1 MLAFSRLKNA
11 KKITPVLQ
19 HINHAEVHPYFI
31 YNRVYQISVYYLQS
45 MLLQFQFTLISAL
58 YYFHEIY
65 QNDPPGIAP
74 LLENDPPPKK
84 KNQDFENDP
93 PSTMAASCR
102 DINPHPP
109 TPPQR

>member
-1 MLAFSRLKNA
+1 
-11 KKITPVLQ
+11 
-19 HINHAEVHPYFI
+19 
-31 YNRVYQISVYYLQS
+31 

-84 KNQDFENDP
+84 TIKILKMIPQAP
-93 PSTMAASCR
+93 WLPAAATSTP
-102 DINPHPP
+102 NPQPP